1 MDHLIIPPESP
12 LNMMHLHKKTI
23 LELSAESWLLLKQH
37 TSIGPKLDLPLL
49 VLNNIVAIGH
59 WASLQGCLDG
69 K

>member
-1 MDHLIIPPESP
+1 
-12 LNMMHLHKKTI
+12 MMHLHKKTI